1 MTEKAQLRI
10 DLAASAPAYRQ
21 IVDQLRTMLVEG
33 TLAPGEALPSVRRI
47 AIDLGVHFNTVAEA
61 YRTLSEEGW
70 LDVSHG
76 KSVRVRERAM
86 PAPTDAAA
94 DSFRVRLRQLVAEVR
109 AQGLPVSRIAGE
121 LTALAEGM
129 K

>member
-109 AQGLPVSRIAGE
+109 ARRSPRLPHRG
-121 LTALAEGM
+121 
-129 K
+129 